1 MYCIAYKYKYF
12 DDNTFWVLLTLSVQ
26 VKRYKRYLSHNF
38 EDNEAGD
45 GGWKINVRLEGGI
58 WLPLVRY
65 IWSERAKCICSPCPA
80 SLCICVP
87 RTSVF
92 VCAGH
97 LYLLQAGS
105 GSSDTDTAASNTIG
119 LPHLHPSLYLYSRQ
133 ICLSFFHVISRWVLK
148 SETPLKEKA

>member
-1 MYCIAYKYKYF
+1 MH
-12 DDNTFWVLLTLSVQ
+12 

-97 LYLLQAGS
+97 LYLCARDICICCKQAQARPTLIQRPVTLS
-105 GSSDTDTAASNTIG
+105 GFHTFTSRRICTQAKYVSHFFILCLDLLFFIG
-119 LPHLHPSLYLYSRQ
+119 FYENVEKRMKR
-133 ICLSFFHVISRWVLK
+133 SFNLDS
-148 SETPLKEKA
+148 

>member
-1 MYCIAYKYKYF
+1 M
-12 DDNTFWVLLTLSVQ
+12 LLTLSVQ

-80 SLCICVP
+80 GLCICVP

-92 VCAGH
+92 VCSGH

-119 LPHLHPSLYLYSRQ
+119 LPHLHKSPYLYARQ
-133 ICLSFFHVISRWVLK
+133 ISLAHFFMLCHSMYFDYLCN
-148 SETPLKEKA
+148 